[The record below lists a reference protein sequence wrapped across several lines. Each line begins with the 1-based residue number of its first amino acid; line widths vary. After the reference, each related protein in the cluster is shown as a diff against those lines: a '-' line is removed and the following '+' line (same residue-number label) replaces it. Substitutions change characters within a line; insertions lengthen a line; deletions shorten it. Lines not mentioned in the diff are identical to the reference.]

1 MKHKAILN
9 YIDDKIDQKI
19 RNEKIRVSWD
29 VMGNF
34 TKLKYTEKIH
44 ALMKEYHLSYGRIE
58 TIIQKDFG
66 EEEG

>member
-1 MKHKAILN
+1 MQRVKKKDILHL
-9 YIDDKIDQKI
+9 IDDKIDQKI

-34 TKLKYTEKIH
+34 TKLKYTAKIH
-44 ALMKEYHLSYGRIE
+44 ALMQEYHLSYGRIE

-66 EEEG
+66 E